1 MVKPADQPQAR
12 SRVRRIQ
19 DCAYQV
25 IEGETLIVRPR
36 DRQLHLLNE
45 TGSALWNWM
54 ESILS
59 VDDLVDR
66 LCAEFEVEA
75 SEARTDVL
83 AFLETLRERG
93 LVEVK

>member
-1 MVKPADQPQAR
+1 MNNAGAR
-12 SRVRRIQ
+12 SRVSRIR

-45 TGSALWNWM
+45 TGTALWNWM
-54 ESILS
+54 EDPRS
-59 VDDLVDR
+59 VDELTDR
-66 LCAEFEVEA
+66 LCGEFEVDA
-75 SEARTDVL
+75 PEARADVL

-93 LVEVK
+93 LVEGS